1 MPFLNTLFLK
11 GKRLVFR
18 PLHVTLC
25 LMLLLSP
32 GSGSGEAAGA
42 ESWMIFDS
50 LTEPGYTEVRAG
62 YAFPAYSGE
71 DIPHET
77 DIRLDIGGT
86 AEAVVHA
93 PADGLYELWL
103 SYRNTASS
111 MLPTEIRLQVDGA
124 APFYELNRV
133 KLKSRWVDTSPYEL
147 DRYGNQ
153 IAPFP
158 VSDGAVLRYGVSDS
172 AGRSADPFLFSLTSG
187 AHTLVFTCAEGGADI
202 SGVTLKAPITL
213 PEYAG
218 GEASGSQ
225 LITLEGERMESRNKS
240 SIHGAGEFNAGLSP
254 YDTQSRLINHLG
266 GASFSE
272 AGDSVTYRFTAK
284 ESGWYNLGFHYRQS
298 EKVNY
303 PVFLDVMVNGEIP
316 SRAAREVPFH
326 QSGNFSLMT
335 VTADGKPQAFWLEEG
350 ENTLTLTINS
360 GMLTPAYELID
371 RILRQINGLSLEIV
385 RLTGGDT
392 GDRYRDYNLRSYI
405 PGIADMLA
413 SWAEECDAMVLR
425 MSARGTAERAGLFAP
440 LTLAADQLRRLS
452 EEPEDL
458 PRRLGELSTG
468 ANSAARMLAQQMQD
482 MAANDLSIDRI
493 YFYQDGAALPEK
505 SGVFRSL
512 ASGAARF
519 MNSFSAQE
527 YTSASAAQGHLQVW
541 VGRPRQYV
549 EILQNMVDAQFTPDT
564 GIPVD
569 LSLMPD
575 ANKLVLSNAAGTA
588 PDVVLGLQYVV
599 PSYLNIRGAL
609 LDLARFEDFGL
620 VAQRFP
626 SGLFVP
632 YTLGAGVYA
641 MPETVNFWV
650 MFYRSDIFRALNIP
664 VPDDLDG
671 VKAILAELQRRNM
684 NFYFPTAGMVG
695 MKVFPGTLPL
705 ILQAG
710 GSIYSDTVG
719 NTTLDSE
726 ASLAGFR
733 EMTDLFTV
741 YNMPVDVPA
750 PGFYQQFRAGTLP
763 VGIADLAT
771 YNLLLNAAPELDGLW
786 DISLFPGLKGAD
798 GTVQR
803 WTTGG
808 AETMGIISQTGMPE
822 EAWEFLKW
830 WSSARVQAEFGNLLQ
845 STFGSEYIWPTANT
859 EAFAQLPLSSAHK
872 GVIIQQM
879 EWMTEAPW
887 VLGTYMLE
895 RELSNAYISVV
906 VDGTE
911 ARRALDTAV
920 KRINRE
926 TFRKLEEFG
935 YYGNG
940 EMLRELPTPS
950 VRVVRDII
958 SRYQSL
964 HGGEASE

>member
-1 MPFLNTLFLK
+1 MRCLT
-11 GKRLVFR
+11 VI
-18 PLHVTLC
+18 LC

-32 GSGSGEAAGA
+32 GSVTGKAAGD
-42 ESWMIFDS
+42 ESWIVFDN
-50 LTEPGYTEVRAG
+50 LTEPGYTEISAA
-62 YAFPAYSGE
+62 YAFPAYSGAAVPYDTE
-71 DIPHET
+71 
-77 DIRLDIGGT
+77 IRLEIGES
-86 AEAVVHA
+86 AKAVIHA
-93 PADGLYELWL
+93 PSDGLYELWM
-103 SYRNTASS
+103 SYRNTSSS
-111 MLPTEIRLQVDGA
+111 MMPTEIKLQIDGA
-124 APFYELNRV
+124 TPFSELNRV
-133 KLKSRWVDTSPYEL
+133 KLKSRWVDTNPYEL

-158 VSDGAVLRYGVSDS
+158 VSDGAVLHYGVIDS
-172 AGRSADPFLFSLTSG
+172 AGRSAEPFLFALTAGTHALSF
-187 AHTLVFTCAEGGADI
+187 ACIEGGAEI
-202 SGVTLKAPITL
+202 SRIALKAPISP

-218 GEASGSQ
+218 NEAGGNQ
-225 LITLEGERMESRNKS
+225 AITLEGERMESRNKS
-240 SIHGAGEFNAGLSP
+240 SIHGAGEFNASLSP
-254 YDTQSRLINHLG
+254 YDAQSRLINHLS

-272 AGDSVTYRFTAK
+272 AGDSVTYRFMAL
-284 ESGWYNLGFHYRQS
+284 ESGWYNLSFNYRQS
-298 EKVNY
+298 EKANY
-303 PVFLDVMVNGEIP
+303 PVFLDVMINGEIP
-316 SRAAREVPFH
+316 SRAAREVPLH
-326 QSGNFSLMT
+326 PSPNFSMMT
-335 VTADGKPQAFWLEEG
+335 VMANGKPQTFWLEEG

-360 GMLTPAYELID
+360 GMLTPVYEFIE

-405 PGIADMLA
+405 PGIGDMLA
-413 SWAEECDAMVLR
+413 SWADECDAMVLR
-425 MSARGTAERAGLFAP
+425 MSTRGTSVRAGLFAP

-452 EEPEDL
+452 AEPEDL

-468 ANSAARMLAQQMQD
+468 ANSAARMLAQQLQD

-493 YFYQDGAALPEK
+493 FFYQDGAALPEK
-505 SGVFRSL
+505 PSVLSSL
-512 ASGAARF
+512 ACVASRF
-519 MNSFSAQE
+519 MNSFDAQE
-527 YTSASAAQGHLQVW
+527 YTSTNAAQGHLQVW

-549 EILQNMVDAQFTPDT
+549 EILQNMVDAQFTPES

-569 LSLMPD
+569 LSLMSD

-620 VAQRFP
+620 IAQRFP

-632 YTLGAGVYA
+632 YTLGTGVYA

-664 VPDDLDG
+664 VPDDMDG
-671 VKAILAELQRRNM
+671 VKAILPELQRRNM

-710 GSIYSDTVG
+710 GSIYADTVA

-726 ASLAGFR
+726 ESLVGFQ

-808 AETMGIISQTGMPE
+808 AETMGIMSQTGMSE
-822 EAWEFLKW
+822 EAWTFLKW
-830 WSSARVQAEFGNLLQ
+830 WSSTQVQAEFGNLLQ

-859 EAFAQLPLSSAHK
+859 KAFAQLPLSSSHK
-872 GVIIQQM
+872 SVILRQM

-935 YYGNG
+935 YYKNG
-940 EMLRELPTPS
+940 EMLRELPTPNI
-950 VRVVRDII
+950 RVVRDII
-958 SRYQSL
+958 SRYQTL
-964 HGGEASE
+964 HADEASE